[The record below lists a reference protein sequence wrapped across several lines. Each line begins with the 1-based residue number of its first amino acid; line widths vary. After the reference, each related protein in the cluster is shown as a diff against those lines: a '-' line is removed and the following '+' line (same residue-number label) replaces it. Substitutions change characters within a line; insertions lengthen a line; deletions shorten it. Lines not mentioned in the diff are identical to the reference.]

1 MIDRNKFND
10 SIAVISSVASAH
22 AGINDFKQS
31 VDKLTGTRD
40 CFDVKVMFIGR
51 FNAGKSALINALL
64 GRQDFLKEEDAPET
78 AIATELKYGAE
89 ETYYAFLSN
98 GVCKKITK
106 HRDFK
111 PEDCDHVE
119 YYIPSPNLKL
129 LGDYTIVDTPGIDSG
144 IDGHEKALTAYVG
157 KGSAYILV
165 VDITDGTISQNTLNR
180 LAELTNYSSR
190 LGLVLNK
197 ADLKTE
203 NECDKIRQTVE
214 ATLSANGLDC
224 PLTVTS
230 KFDGELAKKLTEIIS
245 HFQAQEAFDE
255 HLKKA
260 LLLGSISIRN
270 VLKAVQSSIYLDTFD
285 VDKDILKLKES
296 QQYLKDSFA
305 NQRKQFEENS
315 SSITM
320 GIVNN
325 IRAELLSKADV
336 VADALISG
344 GQCGLSAIIT
354 ETVRPVII
362 ASMKDL
368 TTNELDEAVHN
379 IDFSG
384 CLSAPVSKSLEDV
397 LVQSA
402 QNIKGM
408 IENGT
413 FTKAMESLLQ
423 QDENEKKDDD
433 GVNKKQLYQI
443 VTGIVAITT
452 DVIAPWL
459 EVVIILLPNIIA
471 LCKSLFG
478 RNEHDRLKEIFVNNI
493 IPQITQKLFDP
504 LDKAVRTSQKNLL
517 EHLEALMSEKL
528 NAVEAALRQAQ
539 ARRDGQIQNFED
551 QKQQLISEIASLE
564 KLEEELK
571 N

>member
-1 MIDRNKFND
+1 MISRDKFN
-10 SIAVISSVASAH
+10 STIETLRKIADAHDNASFVNTLAE
-22 AGINDFKQS
+22 IESD
-31 VDKLTGTRD
+31 RD
-40 CFDVKVMFIGR
+40 NFDVKVMFIGR

-78 AIATELKYGAE
+78 AIATELKYGTE
-89 ETYYAFLSN
+89 EAYYAFLSN
-98 GVCKKITK
+98 GVCKKLAN

-111 PEDCDHVE
+111 PNECDHVE
-119 YYIPSPNLKL
+119 YILPSPNLKN

-144 IDGHEKALTAYVG
+144 IEGHEKALTAYVG

-180 LAELTNYSSR
+180 LSELTNYSSR
-190 LGLVLNK
+190 MGLVLNK
-197 ADLKTE
+197 ADQKLE
-203 NECDKIRQTVE
+203 AECDEIREAVE
-214 ATLSANGLDC
+214 ATLLANGLDC
-224 PLTVTS
+224 PLVVTS
-230 KFDGELAKKLTEIIS
+230 KFDEELPRKLTEIIS

-260 LLLGSISIRN
+260 LVLGSTSIRN
-270 VLKAVQSSIYLDTFD
+270 ILKAVQSSLYLDTFD
-285 VDKDILKLKES
+285 ADREILKIKQS

-305 NQRKQFEENS
+305 NQRKQFEDNS
-315 SSITM
+315 STITL

-336 VADALISG
+336 VADALVSG

-362 ASMKDL
+362 SSMKEL
-368 TTNELDEAVHN
+368 TTNELDEAVRN

-384 CLSAPVSKSLEDV
+384 CLSGTVSKSLEEV

-402 QNIKGM
+402 QSIKGM

-413 FTKAMESLLQ
+413 FTKAMESLIQ
-423 QDENEKKDDD
+423 SDEKDDKD
-433 GVNKKQLYQI
+433 DSGVNNKQLYQI

-459 EVVIILLPNIIA
+459 EVIIILLPTIVS
-471 LCKSLFG
+471 LCKTLFG
-478 RNEHDRLKEIFVNNI
+478 KNEHDRLKEIFVNNI

-504 LDKAVRTSQKNLL
+504 LDKAVRTSQKTLL
-517 EHLEALMSEKL
+517 ERLESLMSEKL
-528 NAVEAALRQAQ
+528 NAVEESLQQAQ
-539 ARRDGQIQNFED
+539 ARRDGQIQDFES
-551 QKQQLISEIASLE
+551 QKKQLSTEIASLE
-564 KLEEELK
+564 ALEANLTK
-571 N
+571 